1 MTLIFE
7 LSISL
12 QLSGA
17 LILLLWCFSKVSN
30 NVLDM
35 CFPGVVFAKR
45 NENGELY
52 IAKEMIR
59 QKVKTIFLNVWAF
72 IYIALGYLTSV
83 FAENDMDQPWYKL
96 ILIVAMTALFLVIA
110 YFASQYISAAWGKVD
125 RILTEEEIEKYDI
138 PSEATD
144 DEILNLFV
152 NP

>member
-1 MTLIFE
+1 MTYLYE

-17 LILLLWCFSKVSN
+17 LILMLWCFSKVSD

-45 NENGELY
+45 NEHGELY

-72 IYIALGYLTSV
+72 IYIAIGYLTSV
-83 FAENDMDQPWYKL
+83 FAENDMEQPWCKL

-110 YFASQYISAAWGKVD
+110 YCATKYISVAWGKED
-125 RILTEEEIEKYDI
+125 HILTEEEIEKYDI
-138 PSEATD
+138 PSETTD